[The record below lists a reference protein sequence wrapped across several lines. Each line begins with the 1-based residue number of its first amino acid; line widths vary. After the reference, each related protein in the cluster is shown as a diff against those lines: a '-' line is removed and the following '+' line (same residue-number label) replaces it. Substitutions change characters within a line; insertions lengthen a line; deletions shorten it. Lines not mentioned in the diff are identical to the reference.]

1 MSGTLPQGYQVPTW
15 NNSST
20 HYAWLSTQTG
30 IEAQGCNATLN
41 ALSSVSYDN
50 TIPMSRE
57 DQAYTQGLCNDLM
70 YAIAA
75 AGG

>member
-1 MSGTLPQGYQVPTW
+1 MSGSITVPAW

-20 HYAWLSTQTG
+20 HYAWLETQTG
-30 IEAQGCNATLN
+30 IEATGCTATLN
-41 ALSSVSYDN
+41 ALTSVSYDN

-57 DQAYTQGLCNDLM
+57 DKAYSEGLCNDKM

>member
-1 MSGTLPQGYQVPTW
+1 MSGSVSPIPSW
-15 NNSST
+15 NSSST
-20 HYAWLSTQTG
+20 HYAWQEGQTG
-30 IEAQGCNATLN
+30 FEAAGCTATLN
-41 ALSSVSYDN
+41 ALSAVSYDN

-57 DQAYTQGLCNDLM
+57 DKAYSEGLCNDVM

>member
-1 MSGTLPQGYQVPTW
+1 MSGSITIPTW

-20 HYAWLSTQTG
+20 HYAWLESQTG
-30 IEAQGCNATLN
+30 IEATGCTATLA
-41 ALSSVSYDN
+41 ALDSVSYDN

-57 DQAYTQGLCNDLM
+57 DKAYKEGLCNDKM

>member
-1 MSGTLPQGYQVPTW
+1 MSGSITVPAW

-20 HYAWLSTQTG
+20 HYAWQQGQTG

-41 ALSSVSYDN
+41 ALTSVSYN
-50 TIPMSRE
+50 NVLGISRE
-57 DQAYTQGLCNDLM
+57 DQAYKEGLCNDLM